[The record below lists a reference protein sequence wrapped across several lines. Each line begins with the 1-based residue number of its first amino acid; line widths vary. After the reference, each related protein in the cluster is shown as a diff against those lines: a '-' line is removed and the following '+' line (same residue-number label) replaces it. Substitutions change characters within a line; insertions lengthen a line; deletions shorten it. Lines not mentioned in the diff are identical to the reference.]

1 MSSGGVFSSG
11 HSYHSYFNLLAEVKK
26 QPFLLSLIFTNYHK
40 PEKSLKGNSQK
51 QENKL
56 LKREKIYMY
65 KYALLGQ
72 EFSTNM
78 LKKKKKQISW
88 YFPSF
93 PLWRTQNIL
102 GGGKSF

>member
-1 MSSGGVFSSG
+1 M
-11 HSYHSYFNLLAEVKK
+11 KK

-78 LKKKKKQISW
+78 LKKKNKSPGISQASLSEELKI
-88 YFPSF
+88 F
-93 PLWRTQNIL
+93 
-102 GGGKSF
+102 

>member
-1 MSSGGVFSSG
+1 MQEMQVTPMSSGGVFSSG

-78 LKKKKKQISW
+78 LKKKNKSPGISQASLSEELKI
-88 YFPSF
+88 F
-93 PLWRTQNIL
+93 
-102 GGGKSF
+102 